1 MSGKRLLLNLVI
13 GAASLAALYLLYRAF
28 QKYTWADIF
37 ESVQAL
43 PWSNL
48 GFSLLFCAGS
58 YLSLSLF
65 DALGVRYA
73 GKPLP
78 FHRTLLASFCG
89 LSIGHTV
96 GLAALSSG
104 AVRYR
109 FYSRWGLSNEEIA
122 KVIVFCGVTVGLG
135 LAALAGIGLLLRP
148 QAAQALGIGEGMA
161 MTIALTCL
169 AACAAYVV
177 ASVFLRGSVRLWKW
191 TVDMPDWRLALGQI
205 AIGTVNFACVAA
217 CLHQLMRAY
226 GNAGYFDV
234 ATAYVTGNV
243 ATLISHV
250 PGGLGVLEAT
260 VMHLIGEQKAI
271 GALIAF
277 RVIYFFIPLAI
288 GLVLFLTSSFYL
300 REPEEERSENQPSK
314 REAAV
319 LN

>member
-1 MSGKRLLLNLVI
+1 MTGKRLLLNLLI
-13 GAASLAALYLLYRAF
+13 GAATLAALYLLHRAF
-28 QKYTWADIF
+28 RQYSWADIVA
-37 ESVQAL
+37 SVQAL

-78 FHRTLLASFCG
+78 FYKTLLASFCG

-122 KVIVFCGVTVGLG
+122 KVIAFCGVTVGLG

-148 QAAQALGIGEGMA
+148 QAARALGVGEGA
-161 MTIALTCL
+161 AVAVALTCL
-169 AACAAYVV
+169 GACAAYVG
-177 ASVFLRGSVRLWKW
+177 ACVFLRGSVKLWRW
-191 TVDMPDWRLALGQI
+191 TMEMPHWRLALGQI
-205 AIGTVNFACVAA
+205 AVGTMNFACVAA
-217 CLHQLMRAY
+217 CLHQLLRAY
-226 GNAGYFDV
+226 GDVGYFNV

-243 ATLISHV
+243 VTLISHV

-277 RVIYFFIPLAI
+277 RVIYFFIPLAL
-288 GLVLFLTSSFYL
+288 GLAIFLTSAFYL
-300 REPEEERSENQPSK
+300 REREPKPSENQPRK
-314 REAAV
+314 REAAA

>member
-1 MSGKRLLLNLVI
+1 MTGKRLLLNLFI
-13 GAASLAALYLLYRAF
+13 GAASFAALYLLYRAF
-28 QKYTWADIF
+28 RNYTWAEIV

-48 GFSLLFCAGS
+48 GLSMLFCAGS
-58 YLSLSLF
+58 YLSLGVF
-65 DALGVRYA
+65 DALAVRYA

-122 KVIVFCGVTVGLG
+122 KVIAFCGVTVGLG
-135 LAALAGIGLLLRP
+135 LSALAGAGLLWRP
-148 QAAQALGIGEGMA
+148 QAALALGIGEGA
-161 MTIALTCL
+161 ALAIAAICL
-169 AACAAYVV
+169 GVCAAYVV
-177 ASVFLRGSVRLWKW
+177 ACVFLRGSLTLWRW
-191 TVDMPDWRLALGQI
+191 TAELPDWRLALGQI
-205 AIGTVNFACVAA
+205 AAGTVNFAFVAA

-288 GLVLFLTSSFYL
+288 GLATFLASTFYL
-300 REPEEERSENQPSK
+300 RERQPKPGENQPSK
-314 REAAV
+314 RQAAA